1 MSSGPAPASDVETSQ
16 PPAADLE
23 TDEAV
28 EVPVPQDQAGIDELR
43 LEIDAI
49 DAELVRLIQR
59 RTAISHA
66 IGTAR
71 KSLGGPRIVYS
82 REMAIL
88 ERFRSLGPGGHRPG
102 HDAAL
107 DGPGP
112 PRPQIA
118 PPPVA
123 LINYDGADEVVDSC
137 PTSPKSTQL
146 ISAVEVD
153 QRGGS

>member
-1 MSSGPAPASDVETSQ
+1 MTSGSAPAIDTSS
-16 PPAADLE
+16 PDSADPSVDPAG
-23 TDEAV
+23 
-28 EVPVPQDQAGIDELR
+28 EVPVPEDQAGIEGLR

-88 ERFRSLGPGGHRPG
+88 ERFRSLGPAGTDLGMMLLSMG
-102 HDAAL
+102 
-107 DGPGP
+107 
-112 PRPQIA
+112 
-118 PPPVA
+118 
-123 LINYDGADEVVDSC
+123 
-137 PTSPKSTQL
+137 
-146 ISAVEVD
+146 
-153 QRGGS
+153 RGRLGRK